1 MAFSPASECNFST
14 MPVNACQREHLFPR
28 LVISAFDGR
37 ESLTQSRG
45 SVAGFSESEL
55 LALFGNVSD
64 AQT

>member
-1 MAFSPASECNFST
+1 